1 MKSASSLTL
10 AAILLTG
17 VAAVPA
23 LAQDYERVAPK
34 LPPKEDT
41 PVLAEPEPEPSSEST
56 AILTPNLRGL
66 VFVNGAERLVTS
78 GVAAPADGVDASQ
91 VLELDDP
98 EFAVQLGAF
107 IGKPLTLGD
116 LDKVRALAVTRMR
129 AQGRPFVDVSAVP
142 QNISAGVI
150 QLVVTQYRV
159 GKVEVEGA
167 EHFSPGLIRRIS
179 GLKAGETLELQHLQG
194 DLERLN
200 QNPFLTVNAIFRPGA
215 APGETDVLLSAKDR
229 LPVRAYAGYD
239 NLGVRSL
246 GVDQYYVGTNW
257 GNAWGLGHTLSYQ
270 HTRTVTGRYLSHSAS
285 YVAPLP
291 WNDRL
296 LMFGSTQTAQPE
308 VPAIFKT
315 TGKSSQVSARYVT
328 FLPRM
333 ERFTHDLQFGYDFK
347 TTNNNLE
354 FAGTRVFGI
363 RAELHQFP
371 LIYDAVLSD
380 RLGQT
385 AVQNIFVFSPGN
397 LTNRNTTP
405 VLSTL
410 VPGARGDYVYNRVLL
425 TRTTRLPEDVTSVT
439 RFTTQL
445 ANHNLPNSEQLGGG
459 GVGSVRGYY
468 SDTALGS
475 KGVLLSQELRLP
487 AFGLTDLAIRKSKL
501 GDALQLGVFFDYAH
515 LAQIDPIP
523 NIQNRV
529 DLASVGFNAHY
540 SASRYLDVQFD
551 LGWRL
556 KRVMAAPTLG
566 AFGHVSV
573 TVGF

>member
-1 MKSASSLTL
+1 MKSSSSLAL
-10 AAILLTG
+10 AAILLACA
-17 VAAVPA
+17 AAVPA
-23 LAQDYERVAPK
+23 AAQDYERVAPK

-41 PVLAEPEPEPSSEST
+41 PVLAAPTVEPSSEST
-56 AILTPNLRGL
+56 AILTPILRGL
-66 VFVNGAERLVTS
+66 VFVDGAERLVTS
-78 GVAAPADGVDASQ
+78 GVEAPAGGVDTSQ
-91 VLELDDP
+91 VRDLGDP
-98 EFAVQLGAF
+98 ELTAQLAPF
-107 IGKPLTLGD
+107 IGKPLSLGD
-116 LDKVRALAVTRMR
+116 LEKIRALALTRMR
-129 AQGRPFVDVSAVP
+129 AQGRPFVDISAAP
-142 QNISAGVI
+142 QNISGGVI

-159 GKVEVEGA
+159 GKVKVEGA
-167 EHFSPGLIRRIS
+167 KYFSEGLIRQTS
-179 GLKAGETLELQHLQG
+179 GLEAGETLALQHLQG

-200 QNPFLTVNAIFRPGA
+200 QNPFLSVNAIFRPGA

-239 NLGVRSL
+239 NLGARSL
-246 GVDQYYVGTNW
+246 GVDQYYIGANW
-257 GNAWGLGHTLSYQ
+257 GNVWGLGHILSYQ
-270 HTRTVTGRYLSHSAS
+270 HTRTFTGRYQSHSAS

-296 LMFGSTQTAQPE
+296 LIFGSTQTARPE
-308 VPAIFKT
+308 VPPIFKT

-347 TTNNNLE
+347 TTDNNLE
-354 FAGTRVFGI
+354 FAGTKVFEV

-371 LIYDAVLSD
+371 IIYDAVLSD

-385 AVQNIFVFSPGN
+385 VVQNIFVFSPGN
-397 LTNRNTTP
+397 LTNRNSTAI
-405 VLSTL
+405 LSML
-410 VPGARGDYVYNRVLL
+410 VPGAQADYVYNRVLL
-425 TRTTRLPEDVTSVT
+425 TRTTRLPEGIMSVT
-439 RFTTQL
+439 RFTAQV

-475 KGVLLSQELRLP
+475 KGVLFSQELRLP
-487 AFGLTDLAIRKSKL
+487 AFGLMKLIDRTSKL

-515 LAQIDPIP
+515 LNQIDPIP

-529 DLASVGFNAHY
+529 ILASTGFNAHY

-556 KRVMAAPTLG
+556 KRVMAAPTRG